1 MKIFQWK
8 TIMITLLSAACIGIT
23 LSGCAADDKNTI
35 DQNVEQEI
43 LAENIQTPAPASN
56 EIVVNETIEMPE
68 ITLSSQDLYEQFLSG
83 NIPVTFNSNYTDN
96 IYIEPI
102 LENGNSYTLTE
113 LGEFVSEY
121 YLDSE
126 DTDKTSYDYVQYA
139 YVECPDNTDT
149 NDMNLLVK
157 FIGLDIYCS
166 DDDSY
171 AVFVITDNNGQLY
184 VTDTYECWARSNTT
198 AYANGT
204 LECLGEN
211 GATNLDYTLS
221 AIFSNGKQTTIY
233 DTKILGSE
241 NARYIDFDIYRDI
254 FNENIC
260 HTFEVY
266 ISAIGDED
274 FYQYD
279 IPDYCS
285 EEEKLLCETYVNRCR
300 DEAGIHWATDEELQS
315 AIQRQC
321 IALGID
327 YCITQEPKEAVWN
340 DLR

>member
-113 LGEFVSEY
+113 LGEFVFEY

-171 AVFVITDNNGQLY
+171 AVFVITDDNGQLY
-184 VTDTYECWARSNTT
+184 VTDAYECWARSETT

-204 LECLGEN
+204 LRSWGSN
-211 GATNLDYTLS
+211 GAENHSVTLS
-221 AIFSNGKQTTIY
+221 AIYSNGRQTTIY

-266 ISAIGDED
+266 ISTIGDEE